1 MNRLK
6 FQQPRLFVTL
16 SALFAFSLAGAA
28 HAKTIETTEG
38 TSATE
43 LQAAGILP
51 APSTLKV
58 AVLPFYDAQS
68 DVTHVQMA
76 SAANQLLFAR
86 HGFQMT
92 PLLES
97 FAAVK
102 KDGDVEPGLPLR
114 KSDALRIGKKL
125 GVNWVV
131 YGEIKEMRPY
141 KKESFFGGQSKF
153 MWASMRLAVMN
164 VDKEEL
170 LFWQAR
176 SRRIGGTG
184 FNKGFSKKGEQ
195 LVRTGV
201 LSVSDQSFQ
210 ALMDALPKHE
220 TKGDLPDS
228 GDLAKFINET
238 WGEAK

>member
-1 MNRLK
+1 MNQLQTTK
-6 FQQPRLFVTL
+6 PRALVLLGALL
-16 SALFAFSLAGAA
+16 SASLAGAA
-28 HAKTIETTEG
+28 HAKTIESTEG

-43 LQAAGILP
+43 LQAAAPLP
-51 APSTLKV
+51 LPTAIKV

-76 SAANQLLFAR
+76 SAGNHLLFAR

-92 PLLES
+92 PLLQS
-97 FAAVK
+97 FEAVK
-102 KDGDVEPGLPLR
+102 KDGDVEPGLPIR
-114 KSDALRIGKKL
+114 KSDALRLGKKL

-153 MWASMRLAVMN
+153 MWASMRIAVMN
-164 VDKEEL
+164 VDKEEV
-170 LFWQAR
+170 LFWQSR

-184 FNKGFSKKGEQ
+184 FNKGFSKKGAQ

-201 LSVSDQSFQ
+201 LSVSDQSLQ
-210 ALMDALPKHE
+210 TLMDALPKHE
-220 TKGDLPDS
+220 VKGAVPDS
-228 GDLAKFINET
+228 GDLAKFIDET
-238 WGEAK
+238 WGKAG